1 EFLSDDKYFHSES
14 IKHLKENAETIE
26 HFVQYHYRCKD
37 NFYDFILK
45 NCSMVYVKLVSLEEA
60 FQFFDSQNA
69 RGKPL
74 APYDLLKAYHLRS
87 LSTEKSAEVLDCV
100 EKWENAISPT
110 DGKGSLDLIISKL
123 LFRLRQWH
131 LGNDGEVFNNKDIDI
146 FKGVNEECVYPY
158 LAASKAS
165 LALFNMSKQNPFIY
179 KSHLPFNIQQT
190 IINGRSFFWFVE
202 HYRNLENKLFNSN
215 NGELLKYSVQNK
227 NYIEFTTHYE
237 GSDRTGDRYVQNL
250 FKCAVLAY
258 YDKFAED
265 SLDIALDRALRW
277 AFSLRLKN
285 QSVRYRTIENE
296 GQNRNGLLALI
307 VQAREPKDIL
317 RYIPPKVE
325 KSECTKADE
334 LKTFFGV

>member
-1 EFLSDDKYFHSES
+1 
-14 IKHLKENAETIE
+14 
-26 HFVQYHYRCKD
+26 
-37 NFYDFILK
+37 
-45 NCSMVYVKLVSLEEA
+45 
-60 FQFFDSQNA
+60 
-69 RGKPL
+69 
-74 APYDLLKAYHLRS
+74 
-87 LSTEKSAEVLDCV
+87 
-100 EKWENAISPT
+100 
-110 DGKGSLDLIISKL
+110 
-123 LFRLRQWH
+123 
-131 LGNDGEVFNNKDIDI
+131 
-146 FKGVNEECVYPY
+146 
-158 LAASKAS
+158 
-165 LALFNMSKQNPFIY
+165 
-179 KSHLPFNIQQT
+179 
-190 IINGRSFFWFVE
+190 
-202 HYRNLENKLFNSN
+202 
-215 NGELLKYSVQNK
+215 
-227 NYIEFTTHYE
+227 HYE